1 MLGQLKTGF
10 SALLFLCSINVF
22 GQVNIIP
29 KPVNLTY
36 QSGVFHLSAT
46 TSIQYNT
53 KQSSL
58 KTAVSLLSERIID
71 IAGFVLP
78 INAKTKT
85 AIQLELV
92 TNNDIGQEGYLMDI
106 STSKI
111 RIQANSAVGIVYG
124 LQSLFQVLPS
134 VRTNAKLTL
143 PCLTII
149 DYPRF
154 SYRGMHLD
162 VSRHFFS
169 VDFVKTYIDLIA
181 QYKMNTFH
189 WHLVD
194 DQGWRIEIKKYPELT
209 NIGAWRVDHTN
220 KLWSN
225 RPQAKSGEAATYGG
239 YYTQDQI
246 KDIVAY
252 ASKRNVTIIPEIE
265 MPGHVASAIA
275 AYPFLS
281 CDQNKQLPLTGGD
294 YTGISSNYCAGNDS
308 VFTFLDNVLTEV
320 ALLFPSKYIHI
331 GGDEVDKKPWSKCA
345 KCKARKV
352 NEQLQ
357 TEDQL
362 QSYFINRIE
371 KILIKKNKNI
381 IGWDEILEGGLAPN
395 ATVMSWRGE
404 AGGVEAAKM
413 KHSVIMTPGKP
424 VYFDHY
430 QTGPEGEPFAIGGM
444 NTLKNV
450 YDYEPIPKELNFDQ
464 AKYVKG
470 AQANLW
476 TEYITTVSQA
486 EYMVLPRMAALAEVV
501 WTKKEHK
508 NWDDFYSRLQQH
520 FDVYGQKGLNFSSGN
535 YLVNIKPQIENGK
548 LQVSLSS
555 EIPNSSI
562 YYTKDGTEPQLNSA
576 KYLQPFLI
584 DQSAILK
591 AVTVVGD
598 RKMGFKAASQTFNI
612 HTAVAK
618 NVVYMNPVSS
628 YYLADGPNT
637 LTDGIRGTAVI
648 GKHWHGFYQ
657 KDLIATIDLGDEKW
671 ISKISLGC
679 LQNYNDWILLPQK
692 VIFELSING
701 VDFEEIDTVVNA
713 NNIYEKGIQFD
724 FKTIFSKRTA
734 RFIRVKA
741 INQLCPKGHS
751 GEGKPAWIF
760 ADEIIVE

>member
-1 MLGQLKTGF
+1 MIGQLNKLVCT
-10 SALLFLCSINVF
+10 LFFLSSINAY
-22 GQVNIIP
+22 GQVDIIP
-29 KPVNLTY
+29 KPVNLKY
-36 QSGVFHLSAT
+36 KSGNFILNSAA
-46 TSIQYNT
+46 SIQYNP
-53 KQSSL
+53 KQTSL
-58 KTAVSLLSERIID
+58 KSAVALLSERITD
-71 IAGFVLP
+71 IAGFNLP
-78 INAKTKT
+78 INAKSKT
-85 AIQLELV
+85 NIQLELV
-92 TNNDIGQEGYLMDI
+92 TNKILGQEGYQMDI
-106 STSKI
+106 SSTKI
-111 RIQANSAVGIVYG
+111 SIQANSEIGIVYG
-124 LQSLFQVLPS
+124 LQSLFQVLPPA
-134 VRTNAKLTL
+134 RTNAKLSL
-143 PCLTII
+143 PCLIII

-169 VDFVKTYIDLIA
+169 VNFIKTYIDLIA

-225 RPQAKSGEAATYGG
+225 RPQAKPGEAATYGG
-239 YYTQDQI
+239 YYTQAQI
-246 KDIVAY
+246 REIIEY
-252 ASKRNVTIIPEIE
+252 ASKRNITIIPEIE

-275 AYPFLS
+275 SYPFLS
-281 CDQNKQLPLTGGD
+281 CDQQKQLPLTGGD
-294 YTGISSNYCAGNDS
+294 YTGMASNYCVGNDS
-308 VFTFLDNVLTEV
+308 VFAFLDNVLTEV
-320 ALLFPSKYIHI
+320 ALLFPSKFIHI
-331 GGDEVDKKPWSKCA
+331 GGDEVDKKPWSKCE

-352 NEQLQ
+352 QEGLE

-362 QSYFINRIE
+362 QSYFIKRVE
-371 KILIKKNKNI
+371 QILIKKNKNI

-404 AGGVEAAKM
+404 AGGIEAAKM

-450 YDYEPIPKELNFDQ
+450 YDYEPIPKELNIGQ
-464 AKYVKG
+464 AKYIKG

-486 EYMVLPRMAALAEVV
+486 EYMVLPRMAALAEVL

-508 NWDDFYSRLQQH
+508 NWDDFFGRLQQH
-520 FDVYGQKGLNFSSGN
+520 FYAYGQRGLNYSTGN
-535 YLVNIKPQIENGK
+535 YLVNIKPLIENGK
-548 LQVSLSS
+548 LQVSLTS
-555 EIPNSSI
+555 EIPGASI
-562 YYTKDGTEPQLNSA
+562 YFTKDGTDPQLNSI
-576 KYLQPFLI
+576 KYIQPLLI
-584 DQSAILK
+584 NQTTTLK
-591 AVTVVGD
+591 AATVVRD
-598 RKMGFKAASQTFNI
+598 KIMGFKAASQQFTI
-612 HTAVAK
+612 HAATAK
-618 NVVYMNPVSS
+618 PVVYADPVSS

-637 LTDGIRGTAVI
+637 LTDGIRGTSTI
-648 GKHWHGFYQ
+648 GKFWHGFYQ
-657 KDLIATIDLGDEKW
+657 KDLIATIDLGASKW
-671 ISKISLGC
+671 INKISLGC

-692 VIFELSING
+692 VIFEVSVNG
-701 VDFEEIDTVVNA
+701 VDFEEISTISNP
-713 NNIYEKGIQFD
+713 NNINEKGIQFD
-724 FKTIFSKRTA
+724 FKVDFAKRTA
-734 RFIRVKA
+734 RYIRVKA